1 MKLDEIT
8 PEDSLDSVPESI
20 SSSLVGN
27 TYAVDS
33 INDVLIM
40 LSREFGFSELFSE
53 SEQQWFENF
62 RNLSNLSKSLIIRL
76 YGRSQKIF
84 RKSDLMKIIPNDID
98 QCLKEL
104 NGLRFLCTDMQSL
117 SSEMLI
123 HALNR
128 QELDQL
134 AGMYNIKNFKS
145 LTMIQLRDTL
155 LKTSS
160 VSPMA
165 SFFKVSI
172 QSKDR
177 LKGL

>member
-1 MKLDEIT
+1 MPTAL
-8 PEDSLDSVPESI
+8 
-20 SSSLVGN
+20 
-27 TYAVDS
+27 
-33 INDVLIM
+33 
-40 LSREFGFSELFSE
+40 
-53 SEQQWFENF
+53 
-62 RNLSNLSKSLIIRL
+62 
-76 YGRSQKIF
+76 
-84 RKSDLMKIIPNDID
+84 
-98 QCLKEL
+98 
-104 NGLRFLCTDMQSL
+104 DMQPL

-165 SFFKVSI
+165 SFVKVSI